1 VARPVDGRCVPRKD
15 DLNTLRPAGES
26 WGRDGDEAYYE
37 KWDSMTLEHIDRR
50 LVEIVPELGRFTP
63 PARTFDKAT
72 YSPWMDGRL
81 HRLLQHEGVN
91 ILAFTGGETDV
102 CGLATVLGA
111 VDLGYRVLLLRDAVC
126 SGADETHDASLKLL
140 GHRFS
145 VQVQVL
151 LTDEF
156 LEALGSS
163 RPART
168 QPS

>member
-1 VARPVDGRCVPRKD
+1 
-15 DLNTLRPAGES
+15 
-26 WGRDGDEAYYE
+26 
-37 KWDSMTLEHIDRR
+37 MTLEHIDRR

-156 LEALGSS
+156 LEAL
-163 RPART
+163 
-168 QPS
+168 